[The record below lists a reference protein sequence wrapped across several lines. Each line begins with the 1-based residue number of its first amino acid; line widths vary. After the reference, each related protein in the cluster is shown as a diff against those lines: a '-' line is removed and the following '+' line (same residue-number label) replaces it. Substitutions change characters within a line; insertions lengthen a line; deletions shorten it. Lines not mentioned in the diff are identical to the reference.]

1 MALLTQKAILS
12 AFSQML
18 EEMPFDKI
26 TGRRLRR
33 RPGRRI
39 KLQKRPDFFRNQA
52 AYFCICRY
60 RNSERLA
67 FTTRLT
73 KRIISSLAYLS

>member
-26 TGRRLRR
+26 TVSAPSPPPF
-33 RPGRRI
+33 RPPY
-39 KLQKRPDFFRNQA
+39 KA
-52 AYFCICRY
+52 A
-60 RNSERLA
+60 EA
-67 FTTRLT
+67 
-73 KRIISSLAYLS
+73 A